1 MGNRIRLYLDN
12 CVYNRPFDDLTKIKI
27 ALEADAKRYI
37 QRLVIDGEIELAY
50 SFVSRFENSRSPYPH
65 NRKSIDAF
73 FVNAA
78 VYIDHTYGFAVRQR
92 AEGIMKTGVKVRDAY
107 HVACAIESQCC
118 YFITV
123 DNRLLK
129 YPAQD
134 IVICNPIQFLD
145 YLEGD
150 QQ

>member
-1 MGNRIRLYLDN
+1 MEGKIRIYLDN

-37 QRLVIDGEIELAY
+37 QRLVIERKIELVY
-50 SFVSRFENSRSPYPH
+50 SFVSRFENSKSPYPH
-65 NRKSIDAF
+65 NQKSIDMF
-73 FVNAA
+73 FINAA
-78 VYIDHTYGFAVRQR
+78 VYIDHTYGSAVRRR
-92 AEGIMKTGVKVRDAY
+92 AEGIMNTGVKTKDAY
-107 HVACAIESQCC
+107 HIACALESKSR

-123 DNRLLK
+123 DNRLLN

-134 IVICNPIQFLD
+134 IIICNPIQFLD

-150 QQ
+150 Q

>member
-1 MGNRIRLYLDN
+1 MRIYLDN

-37 QRLVIDGEIELAY
+37 QRLVTERKIELVY
-50 SFVSRFENSRSPYPH
+50 SFVSRFENSKSPYPH
-65 NRKSIDAF
+65 NQKSIEAF
-73 FVNAA
+73 FVNAT
-78 VYIDHTYGFAVRQR
+78 VYIDHTYGLAVRQR
-92 AEGIMKTGVKVRDAY
+92 AEEIIKTGVKTKDAY
-107 HVACAIESQCC
+107 HVACAVVSKSR
-118 YFITV
+118 YLITV

-134 IVICNPIQFLD
+134 IIICDPIQFLD

-150 QQ
+150 EQ

>member
-1 MGNRIRLYLDN
+1 MDSKVRVYLDN

-27 ALEADAKRYI
+27 ALEAEAKRYI
-37 QRLVIDGEIELAY
+37 QRFVVEGKIELAY
-50 SFVSRFENSRSPYPH
+50 SFVSRFENSKSPYPH
-65 NRKSIDAF
+65 NQKSIDTF
-73 FVNAA
+73 FVNAT
-78 VYIDHTYGFAVRQR
+78 VYIYHTYGLAIRQR
-92 AEGIMKTGVKVRDAY
+92 AEEIIKTGVKIKDAY
-107 HVACAIESQCC
+107 HIACALESKCH

-134 IVICNPIQFLD
+134 VIICNPIQFLD

>member
-1 MGNRIRLYLDN
+1 MEGKARIYLDN

-37 QRLVIDGEIELAY
+37 QRLVIEGKLELAY

-65 NRKSIDAF
+65 NQKSIDVF

-78 VYIDHTYGFAVRQR
+78 VYIDHTHGSAVRRR
-92 AEGIMKTGVKVRDAY
+92 AEEMINAGVKTKDAY
-107 HVACAIESQCC
+107 HIACALESKSR

-129 YPAQD
+129 YPAQG
-134 IVICNPIQFLD
+134 IIICNPIQFLD
-145 YLEGD
+145 YLEGY

>member
-1 MGNRIRLYLDN
+1 MESKIRIYLDN

-27 ALEADAKRYI
+27 SLEADAKRYI
-37 QRLVIDGEIELAY
+37 QRLVIEGKIELAC

-73 FVNAA
+73 FVNAV
-78 VYIDHTYGFAVRQR
+78 VYIDHTYGLAVRQR
-92 AEGIMKTGVKVRDAY
+92 AEVIVKTGVKVRDAY
-107 HVACAIESQCC
+107 HVACAIESKSR
-118 YFITV
+118 YFVTV

-129 YPAQD
+129 YPTQD
-134 IVICNPIQFLD
+134 IVICNPIQLLD

-150 QQ
+150 QP

>member
-1 MGNRIRLYLDN
+1 MTSKIRIYLDN

-27 ALEADAKRYI
+27 ALEADTKRYI
-37 QRLVIDGEIELAY
+37 QRLIIEGKIELAY
-50 SFVSRFENSRSPYPH
+50 SFVSRFENSKSPYPH
-65 NRKSIDAF
+65 NQKSIDAF
-73 FVNAA
+73 FVNAT
-78 VYIDHTYGFAVRQR
+78 VYVDHTCGLAVRRR
-92 AEGIMKTGVKVRDAY
+92 ADEIMKTGVKVKDAY
-107 HVACAIESQCC
+107 HIACAIESESR

-134 IVICNPIQFLD
+134 IIICNPIQFLD

-150 QQ
+150 QP

>member
-1 MGNRIRLYLDN
+1 MEGKIRIYLDN

-27 ALEADAKRYI
+27 ALEAEAKRYV
-37 QRLVIDGEIELAY
+37 QRLIIEGKIELAY
-50 SFVSRFENSRSPYPH
+50 SFVSRFENSKSPYPH
-65 NRKSIDAF
+65 NQKSIDAF

-78 VYIDHTYGFAVRQR
+78 VYIDHTYSLAVRQR
-92 AEGIMKTGVKVRDAY
+92 AEEIIKTGVKTKDAY
-107 HVACAIESQCC
+107 HVACAVVSKSR
-118 YFITV
+118 YLITV

-134 IVICNPIQFLD
+134 IIICDPIQFLD

-150 QQ
+150 EQ

>member
-1 MGNRIRLYLDN
+1 MESKIRIYLDN

-27 ALEADAKRYI
+27 SLEADAKRYI
-37 QRLVIDGEIELAY
+37 QRFIVEGTIELAY

-65 NRKSIDAF
+65 NRKSIDTF
-73 FVNAA
+73 FDNAA
-78 VYIDHTYGFAVRQR
+78 MYIDHTYGLVIRRR
-92 AEGIMKTGVKVRDAY
+92 AEEIIKTGVKVRDAY
-107 HVACAIESQCC
+107 HVACALESKSL